1 MLLNKIWGAHCLSIE
16 LLLDDIVLVAS
27 KKGELKSMINRLEK
41 YLDKRKLLANVEK
54 SKVWFLTKE
63 EEEGERRNEDGKI
76 K

>member
-1 MLLNKIWGAHCLSIE
+1 MYIDE
-16 LLLDDIVLVAS
+16 TVLVAN
-27 KKGELKSMINRLEK
+27 KEEELKSMSSTLEK